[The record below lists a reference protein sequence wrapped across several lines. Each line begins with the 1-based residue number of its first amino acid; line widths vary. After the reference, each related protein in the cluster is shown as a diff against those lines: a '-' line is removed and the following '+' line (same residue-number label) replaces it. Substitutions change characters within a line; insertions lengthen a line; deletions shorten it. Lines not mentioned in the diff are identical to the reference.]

1 MSRVLDVTYITCDIS
16 YTSAEGQMFIIF
28 LTPQLPFPPDGI
40 RYQEQEQKALIP
52 AGPGRV
58 SHPALIFH

>member
-1 MSRVLDVTYITCDIS
+1 MSRVPDVAYTTCDIC
-16 YTSAEGQMFIIF
+16 YASAEGQMFIIF

-58 SHPALIFH
+58 SPLAYIFH